1 MWGRT
6 TSLAA
11 MVAVICA
18 LSSLFRKVSDASA
31 LGSGQAYP
39 ISLQVA
45 SGEDCILIEDSRYLL
60 NSGGFQIGH
69 WGMAFAQIVGALEQL
84 DGHKSPV
91 QLDEHQAPVRLIFHD
106 ETRSDRVRG
115 HLSEVIRGSEYLNIT
130 LRVLGEA
137 AGVSFVDF
145 VADDFD
151 DLKQTCDPTRLLRVT
166 AAESVQDD
174 SWFGQTAATLAENVV
189 KVFHCDTE
197 RTDDV
202 LIYNRRGTRM
212 ITNVAALIDD
222 LSKAGLVSKVLTPNE
237 LTPIE
242 QLCEMTRE
250 RKFIM
255 TPHGGHQGSL
265 LFKRVGVAVVVLSP
279 EKALLECYR
288 YFARL
293 SDQWFAVR
301 GDKAWSCS
309 STVCSRDSD
318 AWYDPTCDKA
328 CVVQARGQLIEGSL
342 TALAKVVNMS
352 VAWK

>member
-11 MVAVICA
+11 MVAVVCA
-18 LSSLFRKVSDASA
+18 LSSRFRKVSDASA

-45 SGEDCILIEDSRYLL
+45 SGEDCILVEDSRYLL

-84 DGHKSPV
+84 DGHKSAV
-91 QLDEHQAPVRLIFHD
+91 QLDGHQSPVRLIFYD
-106 ETRSDRVRG
+106 RIRSDQMHRQ
-115 HLSEVIRGSEYLNIT
+115 LSEVIRVSEYLNVT

-137 AGVSFVDF
+137 AGVSFLKVF
-145 VADDFD
+145 DDFD
-151 DLKQTCDPTRLLRVT
+151 AVKQTCDPSRLLRVS

-174 SWFGQTAATLAENVV
+174 SWFGNTAATLADNVV

-202 LIYNRRGTRM
+202 LIYNRRGTRRVA
-212 ITNVAALIDD
+212 NVAALLDY
-222 LSKAGLVSKVLTPNE
+222 LGKAGLVSKVLTPNE

-250 RKFIM
+250 RKFII
-255 TPHGGHQGSL
+255 TPHGGQQGSL
-265 LFKRVGVAVVVLSP
+265 LFKRVGVSVVVLSP

-309 STVCSRDSD
+309 STACSRDSD

-352 VAWK
+352 IAWK

>member
-45 SGEDCILIEDSRYLL
+45 SGEDCILVEDSRYLL

-84 DGHKSPV
+84 IGHKSPV
-91 QLDEHQAPVRLIFHD
+91 QLDGHQSPVRLIFFD
-106 ETRSDRVRG
+106 RMRSDRVHS
-115 HLSEVIRGSEYLNIT
+115 HLSEVIRGSEYLNVT
-130 LRVLGEA
+130 LRVLGKA
-137 AGVSFVDF
+137 AGISFLNVF
-145 VADDFD
+145 DDFD
-151 DLKQTCDPTRLLRVT
+151 AVKQTCDPSRLLRVS

-174 SWFGQTAATLAENVV
+174 SWFGNTAATLADDVV

-202 LIYNRRGTRM
+202 LIYNRRGTRRV
-212 ITNVAALIDD
+212 TNVAALLDH
-222 LSKAGLVSKVLTPNE
+222 LGKAGLVSKVLTPNE

-250 RKFIM
+250 RKFII

-265 LFKRVGVAVVVLSP
+265 VFKRVGVAVVVLSP

-309 STVCSRDSD
+309 STVCSRDSE

-328 CVVQARGQLIEGSL
+328 CVVQARGQLIDGSL